1 MTERKSDFTLP
12 TNMLDD
18 LFSTQEERDDAK
30 LSKIRDIPLIEI
42 DDFPE
47 HPFKVR
53 DDEDMIQLVE
63 SVKKRGVITPATVRQ
78 KSIDSLEND
87 ESRNGLYKKFVTSTT
102 CSMDM
107 SECSRFEWIEEIEN
121 SVLYLAISK
130 LAVQQKEL
138 LTLLYID
145 GYSQV
150 EIAEFF
156 HTSKDAINK
165 RFLRIN
171 KRITASVAKQG
182 GLYK

>member
-1 MTERKSDFTLP
+1 
-12 TNMLDD
+12 
-18 LFSTQEERDDAK
+18 
-30 LSKIRDIPLIEI
+30 
-42 DDFPE
+42 
-47 HPFKVR
+47 
-53 DDEDMIQLVE
+53 
-63 SVKKRGVITPATVRQ
+63 
-78 KSIDSLEND
+78 
-87 ESRNGLYKKFVTSTT
+87 
-102 CSMDM
+102 MDM

-150 EIAEFF
+150 EIAKFF

>member
-1 MTERKSDFTLP
+1 MSWNDGYERKKFERKQVGQAKWFRDLGMTDEQIQEIYASDLREYQD
-12 TNMLDD
+12 NRI
-18 LFSTQEERDDAK
+18 FSIHTQ
-30 LSKIRDIPLIEI
+30 
-42 DDFPE
+42 
-47 HPFKVR
+47 
-53 DDEDMIQLVE
+53 
-63 SVKKRGVITPATVRQ
+63 
-78 KSIDSLEND
+78 SIDSLEND